1 MTTDDFIRRAKKAVR
16 DSYNAKAK
24 RNGGGQIGTANV
36 WLVWLCKTLQ
46 NQKALLITDTFD
58 GKYYEFTYNGDKKES
73 YLDTYVKESNE
84 VLL

>member
-1 MTTDDFIRRAKKAVR
+1 MTTDEFIRKAKKAVR

-58 GKYYEFTYNGDKKES
+58 GKYYEFTYNGDKREG

-84 VLL
+84 VVL